1 MNELATLGGFSLDL
15 VEEPK
20 QRPPIVRFKK
30 GEYLTALVND
40 GQDDI
45 RGALFAVALPT
56 YRHTWT
62 AWSSENK
69 PLEDREAF
77 LCFGEK
83 PATADMLTR
92 HPMRD
97 TKDGPVDPWQEGL
110 KMDGFLNVMDGWHP
124 ATFAVGSRT
133 AIIAMQSAFSEIKK
147 HQRTFP
153 VSEWTPIWE
162 LKGGGKFKSEKFGD
176 IHVPTFNLAAF
187 MKADGTVKAI
197 DESVKLDA
205 LSELAGQTATVADT
219 FALPAPGGA
228 PEAPQQQGG
237 NLVQPPAKPAP
248 AAMASDVD
256 DDIPF

>member
-1 MNELATLGGFSLDL
+1 MAFDRCKGRENALDVAAPRNEPRLPRVSNYQLPTGKTERLKNMNEIATLGGFSLDL

-30 GEYLTALVND
+30 GEYLTPLVND

-92 HPMRD
+92 HPMRE

-153 VSEWTPIWE
+153 VSDWTPIWE

-176 IHVPTFNLAAF
+176 IHVPDL
-187 MKADGTVKAI
+187 
-197 DESVKLDA
+197 
-205 LSELAGQTATVADT
+205 
-219 FALPAPGGA
+219 
-228 PEAPQQQGG
+228 
-237 NLVQPPAKPAP
+237 QPRRLYEG
-248 AAMASDVD
+248 
-256 DDIPF
+256 